1 MLERL
6 MMVSCMVRERK
17 RRSMHEVSLKE
28 LQHEVWDARLLVPER
43 DDDAIDDDWDV
54 CFCV

>member
-1 MLERL
+1 
-6 MMVSCMVRERK
+6 MMVSCMDLRAQTSG
-17 RRSMHEVSLKE
+17 SMHEVSLKE

-54 CFCV
+54 CFRV